1 MDLEQSIK
9 RMYDY
14 FTEINKSVS
23 LIQWHYKDKFRQ
35 STETNKVCEQGNNAK
50 PVENSQAQIID
61 LVPEK
66 ADVIQDMKPPQI
78 IEETQVNNQ
87 TQVIEQPPISNQA
100 PAINQNQVGNGTNG
114 TREFTLEELQQYNGT
129 NGNPAYVAVDGIVYD
144 VSNEARWAGGRH
156 FGVKAG
162 TDGTTNYMQCHGKS
176 GAVNKLKKVGVVKK

>member
-35 STETNKVCEQGNNAK
+35 STETNKTCEQGNSTK
-50 PVENSQAQIID
+50 PIAASQTQVID

-66 ADVIQDMKPPQI
+66 ADVIQDMKPPQT
-78 IEETQVNNQ
+78 IEENQANNQ
-87 TQVIEQPPISNQA
+87 TQVIEQPPIINQT
-100 PAINQNQVGNGTNG
+100 PVIEQNQVESETNG

-129 NGNPAYVAVDGIVYD
+129 NGMPAYIAVDGVVYD

-162 TDGTTNYMQCHGKS
+162 TDGTTNYIQCHGKS